1 MNTTAITKQLHRE
14 VRNAITT
21 ETWGISQR
29 SKIVTPP
36 TWQTKALQSQ
46 QLVEYVYDK
55 LHLIMKRNHIAFNS
69 RQEEEKFISTIEPE
83 INNIIIQH
91 IP

>member
-14 VRNAITT
+14 VRSSLTKQS
-21 ETWGISQR
+21 WGNYKSP
-29 SKIVTPP
+29 KIVSPN
-36 TWQTKALQSQ
+36 TWQAKAIQSQ